1 MLLTAERRVPIYLP
15 WKSILR
21 GDGVR
26 HTLGIISQKRLFPCV
41 MQVQSSTQKVLADLQ
56 H

>member
-26 HTLGIISQKRLFPCV
+26 HTLGISQKRLFPCV
-41 MQVQSSTQKVLADLQ
+41 MQVQSSTPKVLADLQ